1 MQLKGL
7 TLGKNSLAPVPVS
20 TPISVPVPVSVS
32 NKIKLTIVDIN
43 NAKHEATLPKEMT
56 FLEMKSYIH
65 Q

>member
-1 MQLKGL
+1 
-7 TLGKNSLAPVPVS
+7 
-20 TPISVPVPVSVS
+20 VSVS